1 MPRTPPT
8 IVAPLP
14 RDPRV
19 MELAKALNVSRR
31 EAFAA
36 AVECW
41 AWMSMMERDGVVPD
55 AEPASL
61 DGAVDIPG
69 MGQAMLTVGLV
80 GVVDGGLVL
89 PVELRRLEPDQRG
102 GSAAAAD
109 VGEDGRT
116 VRRQEQNR
124 EAARRYRKRA
134 RLTGSKA
141 KPATGKAQTWRSLG
155 HVAGHEVRVFEGP
168 HGCYAMLLGAT
179 VGGEPCRKVTAGD
192 KAWSLDTVRLVD
204 ALPLL
209 VAKWQTI
216 HQKESGRLIP
226 APLVP
231 TYAALRDDADRLTE
245 LAKLAA
251 EGARHAD
258 DDDASSRHA
267 DASATVS
274 NSSSSPDAETE
285 RNPSG
290 DKGLSASSPS
300 SFPDDDAV
308 SSMSVFLKSSSSH
321 EEEDMG
327 EEGRQA
333 ADGREHGQGTAEPA
347 GIAAWDAKR
356 QQQRAMAERFAAALG
371 EDVEAI
377 LHRWKWNRDYLRL
390 QLETAGIDPKTGHP
404 FNADAAGKPPQAR
417 SGIGTTTEPIEGD
430 KPAAGILGAR
440 EGDEFNCPAWALR
453 EGLQR
458 HGIVPPV
465 NRPPAE
471 GDAGR
476 HDRIIDPA
484 TSVACGSA

>member
-31 EAFAA
+31 EAYAA
-36 AVECW
+36 AVEAW

-61 DGAVDIPG
+61 DGAVDITG
-69 MGQAMLTVGLV
+69 MGQAMLNVGLV

-89 PVELRRLEPDQRG
+89 PAELRRLEPDQRG

-109 VGEDGRT
+109 VGEDGRA

-216 HQKESGRLIP
+216 HQKESGRQIP

-231 TYAALRDDADRLTE
+231 TYAALRDDADRLTM

-251 EGARHAD
+251 DGARHAD
-258 DDDASSRHA
+258 AADASSRHA
-267 DASATVS
+267 DASALA
-274 NSSSSPDAETE
+274 SSSSGERSAHKSAGGNGLDA
-285 RNPSG
+285 PG
-290 DKGLSASSPS
+290 ASSPRHADGVS
-300 SFPDDDAV
+300 SISSISSLSLSSPEEKREREEREEKEIKQRRRKLGMRRRIKFDELCGAARDRWFVAQFVAGEQKKLPDPDAIAADIGLTREEVLTLGGGECWLRFRRQILDSIESTDDDMPA
-308 SSMSVFLKSSSSH
+308 SRYH
-321 EEEDMG
+321 
-327 EEGRQA
+327 
-333 ADGREHGQGTAEPA
+333 EPA
-347 GIAAWDAKR
+347 
-356 QQQRAMAERFAAALG
+356 
-371 EDVEAI
+371 EARGDI
-377 LHRWKWNRDYLRL
+377 V
-390 QLETAGIDPKTGHP
+390 A
-404 FNADAAGKPPQAR
+404 
-417 SGIGTTTEPIEGD
+417 TTEPVEGD
-430 KPAAGILGAR
+430 RPAAGILEA
-440 EGDEFNCPAWALR
+440 PAG
-453 EGLQR
+453 E
-458 HGIVPPV
+458 V
-465 NRPPAE
+465 NRMPDE
-471 GDAGR
+471 GDAGTP
-476 HDRIIDPA
+476 DRIIDPA
-484 TSVACGSA
+484 ASVACGSF